1 MIHKRSLY
9 FILLLLCTQLANAQE
24 KNIDALLQRLA
35 QYTTANAQEKVH
47 LHLDKPYYAIGDDI
61 WFKAYVVNAKT
72 GFPSNISNVLY
83 VELINET
90 DNVAKALKL
99 PLTRGI
105 SWGNFNLIDS
115 LKEGNY
121 RIRAYTQWMRNN
133 GADFLFDK
141 TIKIGNSWANNVFT
155 MVSHVVN
162 KENEQQ
168 KVSTTI
174 QFTDKF
180 NTPYIGNNVS
190 YEVKIGTQTALSGKA
205 TTNNEGKI
213 TLNINY
219 KTLQL
224 NQKSFLIASLKLPN
238 NDVVR
243 KEIPLIGISKDVD
256 IQILPEGGSY
266 VANLPNKMAVKIVGS
281 NGLGVTASGT
291 LTDKNGT
298 EVAKFETNK
307 VGIGAFVLNP
317 LLNEIYTANI
327 SFKDNVQRT
336 VKLPLADKNGI
347 VLSVNNLE
355 TSVMG
360 VKVYLSESLLNKD
373 DYYLVAQKNG
383 IVYFSKK
390 IASDKQVVSL
400 SVPKNNFPSG
410 VLTLTLFSANLTPLS
425 ERIVFVNNFQDKIA
439 IATEQLNAT
448 YGTRQKVDFSLLATN
463 KEEPVQGS
471 FSIAVTNTSAIKP
484 DPENESN
491 IWTQLLLTADLKGY
505 VEKPNYYFLNQ
516 DKNTLTDLD
525 NLMLSQGWRKIDWNK
540 INADNKD
547 IPLFK
552 PEKSLQISGTV
563 TKGGKPVINGK
574 VTLASLKGKVF
585 AVDTLTDKNGHFVFD
600 QIELTD
606 TLRYVVQAR
615 TEKDKKFVTITLD
628 ASTEQTVTPNPNT
641 GDIEVNINQTL
652 NNYLSAS
659 KKYLDDQTKKGF
671 LNKTIQLNQVNIVKR
686 RPTSKQFEELML
698 PGIIDISV
706 NAKDLEK
713 AVLLSRYLMSIVPNL
728 TVTRGQLQ
736 VPRRSVVIF
745 IDGLRYNLNGSDYDI
760 DNIDVTNIKTLEILK
775 QSQGYAANG
784 VGPDSFVVVITTKTG
799 TGLSSTSQ
807 YTPGVVKNMLIGY
820 DTVKT
825 FYSPK
830 YDVTPNTDPDLRTT
844 VFWEPKI
851 ITDSNGKAN
860 ISYFNTDLPGMYRI
874 VIEGIDGTGNLARKV
889 INYEVK

>member
-1 MIHKRSLY
+1 MSRKRFLY
-9 FILLLLCTQLANAQE
+9 FILLLLCTQIVNAQE
-24 KNIDALLQRLA
+24 KNIDALLQRLD

-90 DNVAKALKL
+90 DNVTKALKL

-133 GADFLFDK
+133 GVDFLFDK

-291 LTDKNGT
+291 ITDKNGT

-360 VKVYLSESLLNKD
+360 LKVYLSESLLNKD

-491 IWTQLLLTADLKGY
+491 IWTQLLLTSDLKGY